1 MIWLMVALGGAAGS
15 VFRYGA
21 GRLAVDYFGA
31 TTVPAT
37 FFVNVSGSFALG
49 LFVTLAASKVTIPLE
64 YRGLIAVGLLGGYTT
79 FSTLSLEAVQLA
91 ESGEVFRA
99 GATVVANIAVGL
111 AAAYLG
117 VLTARIF

>member
-1 MIWLMVALGGAAGS
+1 MVWLMVALGGAAGS

-37 FFVNVSGSFALG
+37 FFVNITGSFALG
-49 LFVTLAASKVTIPLE
+49 LFVTLAATRFSIPLE

-99 GATVVANIAVGL
+99 GAVVAANIAVGL
-111 AAAYLG
+111 IAAYLG
-117 VLTARIF
+117 ILAARMF